1 MDNGMIP
8 ITTKDVESRLIT
20 VRGQHVLLDRDV
32 AELYGVETKRI
43 NEAVRNNPDKFPV
56 GYIIELSG
64 DEIEAIQNRAEIAV
78 EIFDRKSISKMSRYA
93 PKAFTERG
101 LYMLATILK
110 SPRATQTTLAI
121 IDTFV
126 EVREMART
134 MEALQNVTDGGSEQQ
149 SLLQKTGQLLATMVG
164 NNLSTASTE
173 TEIELNFAVVKIK
186 HKFIR
191 KEDDNK

>member
-1 MDNGMIP
+1 MTKEIIP
-8 ITTKDVESRLIT
+8 ITTKDGESRLII

-43 NEAVRNNPDKFPV
+43 NEAVRNNPDKFPPRC
-56 GYIIELSG
+56 IIYL
-64 DEIEAIQNRAEIAV
+64 DEEESAV
-78 EIFDRKSISKMSRYA
+78 LRSKFSTLEQSQGKGHYSKYNF
-93 PKAFTERG
+93 KAFTERG
-101 LYMLATILK
+101 LYMLATVLK

-149 SLLQKTGQLLATMVG
+149 SLLQKTGQLLATVVG

-191 KEDDNK
+191 KDDENR